1 MTTRGKNTVDA
12 VRTTFRV
19 LETLEELDGARVTE
33 LADRLDIPKSTVHN
47 HLRTLLEEEYV
58 VKDEDTNEYRI
69 GLRHLKFGEHARSQT
84 LYQIAKPEI
93 RELAENTGE
102 HANLAMHEHGYG
114 VYVYKATGEK
124 AVKLD
129 SYPGKRVYLHTT
141 GFGKAMLAHMDEA
154 TREAVY
160 DEHGL
165 PAVTPNT
172 TTDRDELEAE
182 LEEIRTRGYAIDDE
196 ERLDS
201 MRCIAAPLTTTNGR
215 VLGAI
220 SVSGP
225 TGRLKGDYFEEELP
239 DRVVSV
245 ANIIEIN
252 ATYA

>member
-19 LETLEELDGARVTE
+19 LEGLETLGGARVTE
-33 LADRLDIPKSTVHN
+33 LAEYLDLPKSTVHN
-47 HLRTLLEEEYV
+47 HLRTLVEEEYV
-58 VKDEDTNEYRI
+58 VKDETRNEYRI
-69 GLRHLKFGEHARSQT
+69 GLRHLTFGEHARNQT
-84 LYQIAKPEI
+84 LYQIAKSEI
-93 RELAENTGE
+93 RELAEETGE

-114 VYVYKATGEK
+114 VYVHKSTGEK

-154 TREAVY
+154 DRQEIY
-160 DEHGL
+160 ERHGL
-165 PAVTPNT
+165 PAVTPRT

-182 LEEIRTRGYAIDDE
+182 LEEIRARGYAFDDE

-201 MRCIAAPLTTTNGR
+201 MRCVAAPLTTTDGR
-215 VLGAI
+215 VAGAI

-225 TGRLKGDYFEEELP
+225 AGRLKGDYFREELP

-252 ATYA
+252 ATYT

>member
-19 LETLEELDGARVTE
+19 LETLEAMDGARVTE
-33 LADRLDIPKSTVHN
+33 LADELDIPKSTAHN
-47 HLRTLLEEEYV
+47 HLRTLIDEEYV
-58 VKDEDTNEYRI
+58 VKDDETNEYRI
-69 GLRHLKFGEHARSQT
+69 GLRHLKFGEHARNQT

-93 RELAENTGE
+93 RDLAAETGE
-102 HANLAMHEHGYG
+102 HANLGMHEHGYG
-114 VYVYKATGEK
+114 VYVFKSTGEK

-141 GFGKAMLAHMDEA
+141 GFGKAMLAHMDEDA
-154 TREAVY
+154 RKAVY
-160 DEHGL
+160 DRHGL
-165 PAVTPNT
+165 PAMTPNT

-182 LEEIRTRGYAIDDE
+182 LEEVRARGYAFDDE

-201 MRCIAAPLTTTNGR
+201 MRCVAAPLTTTDDR
-215 VLGAI
+215 VVGAI

-225 TGRLKGDYFEEELP
+225 KGRLKGDYFREELP
-239 DRVVSV
+239 DRVVST

-252 ATYA
+252 STYT

>member
-1 MTTRGKNTVDA
+1 MPTRGKNTVDA

-33 LADRLDIPKSTVHN
+33 VADRLDIPKSTVHN
-47 HLRTLLEEEYV
+47 HLRTLVDEEYV
-58 VKDEDTNEYRI
+58 VKDEDSSEYRI
-69 GLRHLKFGEHARSQT
+69 GLRHLKFGEHARNQT

-93 RELAENTGE
+93 RELAQETGE

-114 VYVYKATGEK
+114 VYVYKATGDK

-141 GFGKAMLAHMDEA
+141 AFGKAMLAYMDEE
-154 TREAVY
+154 TRQAVY

-165 PAVTPNT
+165 PAVAPRT
-172 TTDRDELEAE
+172 TTDRDELESE
-182 LEEIRTRGYAIDDE
+182 LEAIRQRGYAFDDE
-196 ERLDS
+196 ERLDN
-201 MRCIAAPLTTTNGR
+201 MRCVAAPLTTTDGD
-215 VLGAI
+215 VIGGI

-225 TGRLKGDYFEEELP
+225 VGRMKGDYFREELP